1 MHRML
6 MKFLNEN
13 MQVHIAKGL
22 RVSTIFSILC
32 LNFEIEKKMLEMLPL
47 ENIAY
52 VMKSFIEIL

>member
-1 MHRML
+1 